1 MSFAEWKKK
10 TKLFDGTTII
20 ASSGDSLLFH
30 DHVNGIA
37 QAAYKAGE
45 RQGRKDAEY
54 IADAERYRFL
64 RDLNGIELRTV
75 CQGWIRP
82 DGSRFNAS
90 HYFAGNDT
98 AFTAYETLDETIDAA
113 MKVKK

>member
-1 MSFAEWKKK
+1 MSFAGWKKK
-10 TKLFDGTTII
+10 NKVMVQYIPDGYR
-20 ASSGDSLLFH
+20 AMAYL
-30 DHVNGIA
+30 VA

>member
-45 RQGRKDAEY
+45 RQGRKD
-54 IADAERYRFL
+54 EREFNNELAKRA
-64 RDLNGIELRTV
+64 IELR
-75 CQGWIRP
+75 
-82 DGSRFNAS
+82 AL
-90 HYFAGNDT
+90 
-98 AFTAYETLDETIDAA
+98 LDA
-113 MKVKK
+113 KL